1 MLSSLNQK
9 RIGYSLILVAL
20 LNLSAC
26 VSQTPPGPT
35 IYVNTIENATCNF
48 YVWPQGL
55 RLMLWTDI
63 IDSTNHD
70 GASRTGDPIYRQKDF
85 AQAKD
90 GRRLDWQ
97 LETTNG
103 ITATLQIDT
112 QQPDLA
118 DGMLFLVKTAGGS
131 TEIQQLAYDLSSLPL
146 SIESCQRVAEKDP
159 AVSAFIQEA
168 HGQ

>member
-1 MLSSLNQK
+1 MNPGLARKKLL
-9 RIGYSLILVAL
+9 YSLIAL
-20 LNLSAC
+20 ACLSLSAC

-70 GASRTGDPIYRQKDF
+70 GASRTGDPVYRQKDF
-85 AQAKD
+85 AQAHD

-118 DGMLFLVKTAGGS
+118 NGMLFLVKTANGS
-131 TEIQQLAYDLSSLPL
+131 TEIQQLDYDLASLP
-146 SIESCQRVAEKDP
+146 STTESCQRVAGNNP
-159 AVSAFIQEA
+159 VVSDFIQEA
-168 HGQ
+168 NGQ